1 MERRDPSPRSLLNAS
16 PDHTVRGGSC
26 SWAGTL
32 FPEMPENE
40 HRMATQEEPPGRVGA
55 WSHALPDLELP
66 LCEQTSP
73 SIAFDRGDQSA
84 SGRAILE
91 EPSWFGDAQY
101 IGKHTAV
108 PQSPR
113 GCGTW

>member
-73 SIAFDRGDQSA
+73 SIAFDWGGPERLQEGDP
-84 SGRAILE
+84 GRAFLV
-91 EPSWFGDAQY
+91 Q
-101 IGKHTAV
+101 
-108 PQSPR
+108 
-113 GCGTW
+113 